1 MNLYDRIKNSKCEI
15 PEGLDMKV
23 NQAAELLKAAETHD
37 RFDLMYT
44 AFKFGYMQGCKAER
58 ILKTAETDMNRSRIC
73 DMVGKIR
80 STRRLERIFTY
91 THREFIKD
99 GLRAE

>member
-44 AFKFGYMQGCKAER
+44 AFKFGYM
-58 ILKTAETDMNRSRIC
+58 
-73 DMVGKIR
+73 
-80 STRRLERIFTY
+80 
-91 THREFIKD
+91 
-99 GLRAE
+99 